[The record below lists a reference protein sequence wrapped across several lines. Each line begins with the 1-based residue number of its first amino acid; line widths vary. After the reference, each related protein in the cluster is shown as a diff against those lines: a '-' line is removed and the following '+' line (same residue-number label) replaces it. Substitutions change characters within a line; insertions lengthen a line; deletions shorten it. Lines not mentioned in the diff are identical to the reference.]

1 LNYGFLESWL
11 ISINKAEAIYSLA
24 FHMGKVDGAL
34 SDDEAYKLSK
44 NPIFNK
50 ISKDLNIKD
59 VEDKI
64 ESGEISLESSVQ
76 FIKSLEANDQ
86 IDALAVVWHIL
97 ACDGFLNNEE
107 KELMDYILKEV
118 DTELIT
124 ISNRLQELL
133 V

>member
-1 LNYGFLESWL
+1 MENE
-11 ISINKAEAIYSLA
+11 SINKTEAIYSLA
-24 FHMGKVDGAL
+24 FQMGKADGAL
-34 SDDEAYKLSK
+34 SDDEASKLSN
-44 NPIFNK
+44 NPVLNK

-64 ESGEISLESSVQ
+64 ESGEISLESSLQ

-118 DTELIT
+118 DMELIT

>member
-1 LNYGFLESWL
+1 MENE
-11 ISINKAEAIYSLA
+11 SINKSEAIYSLA
-24 FHMGKVDGAL
+24 FHMGKADGTL
-34 SDDEAYKLSK
+34 SDDEVYKLSK
-44 NPIFNK
+44 NPILNK

-64 ESGEISLESSVQ
+64 ESGEISLESTLQ
-76 FIKSLEANDQ
+76 FIKSLEVNDR

-97 ACDGFLNNEE
+97 ACDGYLNNEE

-118 DTELIT
+118 DIELTT
-124 ISNRLQELL
+124 ISNHLQELL